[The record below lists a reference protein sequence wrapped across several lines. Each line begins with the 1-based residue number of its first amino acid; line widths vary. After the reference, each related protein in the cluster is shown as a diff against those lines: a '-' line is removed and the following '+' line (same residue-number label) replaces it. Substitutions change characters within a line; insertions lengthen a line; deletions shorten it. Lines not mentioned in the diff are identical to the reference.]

1 MFSTHSHLNGPD
13 HGKANNS
20 ADNAWMIG
28 GTYLLMD
35 NLQLQLN
42 HTMYSG
48 SAYIGAAANGKRM
61 TTLMFYTSF

>member
-1 MFSTHSHLNGPD
+1 
-13 HGKANNS
+13 
-20 ADNAWMIG
+20 MIG